1 MGWSVPLA
9 DAVFVSASPC
19 ASDRLP
25 EIYLPNEQ
33 PKKLG
38 LMINLSAAKS
48 LTA

>member
-1 MGWSVPLA
+1 LPTQYSFRPRHA
-9 DAVFVSASPC
+9 RR
-19 ASDRLP
+19 DRLP

-33 PKKLG
+33 PKTLG